1 MDLSLPAITPEIRH
15 ALTASGG
22 APIRVQDPQTQ
33 QVYWIAEQPTHPSL
47 DEEYIR
53 AGLQVALDQFARGEF
68 DDWDI
73 ERVIAEAERLHAEQ
87 QRG

>member
-1 MDLSLPAITPEIRH
+1 MDLGLPAITPEMRD

-22 APIRVQDPQTQ
+22 VPIRVQDPLTQ
-33 QVYWIAEQPTHPSL
+33 QVYLITEQPAHPSL

-73 ERVIAEAERLHAEQ
+73 EKVIAEAE
-87 QRG
+87 